1 MAATPTPTI
10 PTQRRLVLLR
20 HAKSAWPD
28 GVSDGERP
36 LTDRGRRDAG
46 AAGRWLRAHVDRLDA
61 VALSPAE
68 RTRQTWALV
77 RDELADPP
85 EAVVDDRIYAAMP
98 SELLDVVHGL
108 PDAATS
114 ALLIGHNPGMED
126 LVELLSGQEPGMSTA
141 AVAVLRWEGDWI
153 DAAPRAAVL
162 DDHATPRG

>member
-1 MAATPTPTI
+1 MTTRPH

-28 GVSDGERP
+28 GAADQERP

-61 VALSPAE
+61 VVLSPAE

-77 RDELADPP
+77 APELVDPP
-85 EAVVDDRIYAAMP
+85 EAALDERIYAAMP
-98 SELLDVVHGL
+98 SELLDVVHDL

-141 AVAVLRWEGDWI
+141 SLAVLSWRGGWV
-153 DAAPRAAVL
+153 DAGPRAAVL